1 MQMHG
6 IHFSN
11 VQNKSTLP
19 ISRFQ
24 REEPM
29 FYIIVY
35 GIERYVL
42 LICNHL
48 PIIYTQH
55 TWSWLNNFGIL
66 GSILEDLLYLTFSF
80 RQIFHQFPNG
90 QALPQF
96 VQK

>member
-1 MQMHG
+1 MHE

-11 VQNKSTLP
+11 VQNKSTLSN
-19 ISRFQ
+19 SRFQ
-24 REEPM
+24 G
-29 FYIIVY
+29 YIMLYMMVY
-35 GIERYVL
+35 GIGRFCTFNFKS
-42 LICNHL
+42 ISDF
-48 PIIYTQH
+48 IYTQH

-80 RQIFHQFPNG
+80 RQIFHEFPNG